1 MFHGTFDEF
10 RLESFNFSSRWIT
23 LTRSRWT
30 IIAVLFAT
38 WLISYFDRSLIA
50 TALPFIGRDF
60 GLSPALK
67 GFVSSAFFIG
77 YAAVQIPGGVLADRV
92 GPRRV
97 AFGAVL
103 GWSIF
108 CALTGAAGSI
118 LTLITVRI
126 LFGLTEGA
134 FSPAS
139 WKVLSMTVD
148 ETNRARANAL
158 MLTSNLFGPALAP
171 IVLAPFIASI
181 GWRPAFWC
189 LAVPGI
195 FAAFICMKYLPATTK
210 RSETNDG
217 AQNETSATAAAPISM
232 RKALMNPVIGKLFL
246 IWGTWDITWWGFISW
261 VPSYLYSG
269 RAFSLEK
276 TGLLASLPFAVGIL
290 GMLGAGYA
298 ADRIAKRRT
307 VIMICL
313 IGNATFLTL
322 LAFAKSPGAA
332 IACLIGVG
340 FFLPAMYGPFWSLPM
355 QLVPSSL
362 MGAGAGLINFAGQ
375 LAGFISPIV
384 IGWTIAVTGTYTAG
398 FLFLAAAAVICFLI
412 TASLREPNKEVPQP
426 ATTVSSASR

>member
-1 MFHGTFDEF
+1 
-10 RLESFNFSSRWIT
+10 

-50 TALPFIGRDF
+50 TALPFIGHDF
-60 GLSPALK
+60 GLSPTLK

-97 AFGAVL
+97 AFAAVL

-118 LTLITVRI
+118 LTLITVRV

-139 WKVLSMTVD
+139 WKILSMTVD

-158 MLTSNLFGPALAP
+158 MLTSNLVGPALAP
-171 IVLAPFIASI
+171 IVLVPFIGAM

-189 LAVPGI
+189 LAIPGI
-195 FAAFICMKYLPATTK
+195 FAAFICWKYLPANGSDAK
-210 RSETNDG
+210 RN
-217 AQNETSATAAAPISM
+217 AQNQTVTSTVEPISM

-269 RAFSLEK
+269 RSFSLEK
-276 TGLLASLPFAVGIL
+276 TGLLTSLPFAVGII

-307 VIMICL
+307 VIMVCL
-313 IGNATFLTL
+313 VGNATFLTL
-322 LAFAKSPGAA
+322 LAFAKSPAAA
-332 IACLIGVG
+332 IACLVGVG

-355 QLVPSSL
+355 QLLPSSL

-375 LAGFISPIV
+375 IAGFVSPIV
-384 IGWTIAVTGTYTAG
+384 IGYTVGVTGTYTAG
-398 FLFLAAAAVICFLI
+398 FLFLAAAAVTCLLI
-412 TASLREPNKEVPQP
+412 TATLREPSREVSQ
-426 ATTVSSASR
+426 AVTVSSAP

>member
-1 MFHGTFDEF
+1 M
-10 RLESFNFSSRWIT
+10 
-23 LTRSRWT
+23 TRSRWT

-50 TALPFIGRDF
+50 TALPFIGHDF
-60 GLSPALK
+60 GLSPTLK

-97 AFGAVL
+97 AFAAVL

-108 CALTGAAGSI
+108 CALTGAAWSI
-118 LTLITVRI
+118 LTLITVRV

-139 WKVLSMTVD
+139 WKILSMTVD

-158 MLTSNLFGPALAP
+158 MLTSNLVGPALAP
-171 IVLAPFIASI
+171 IVLVPFIGAM

-189 LAVPGI
+189 LAIPGI
-195 FAAFICMKYLPATTK
+195 FAAFICWKYLPANGSNAK
-210 RSETNDG
+210 RN
-217 AQNETSATAAAPISM
+217 AQNQTLTATVEPISM

-269 RAFSLEK
+269 RSFSLEK
-276 TGLLASLPFAVGIL
+276 TGLFASLPFAVGII

-307 VIMICL
+307 VIMVCL
-313 IGNATFLTL
+313 VGNATFLTL
-322 LAFAKSPGAA
+322 LAFAKSPAAA
-332 IACLIGVG
+332 IACLVGVG

-355 QLVPSSL
+355 QLLPSSL

-375 LAGFISPIV
+375 IAGFVSPIV
-384 IGWTIAVTGTYTAG
+384 IGYTVAVTGTYTAG
-398 FLFLAAAAVICFLI
+398 FLFLAAAAVTCLLI
-412 TASLREPNKEVPQP
+412 TATLREPSREVSQ
-426 ATTVSSASR
+426 AVTVSSAP

>member
-1 MFHGTFDEF
+1 
-10 RLESFNFSSRWIT
+10 

-50 TALPFIGRDF
+50 TALPFIGHDF
-60 GLSPALK
+60 GLSPTLK

-97 AFGAVL
+97 AFAAVL

-108 CALTGAAGSI
+108 CALTGAAWSI
-118 LTLITVRI
+118 LTLITVRV

-139 WKVLSMTVD
+139 WKILSMTVD

-158 MLTSNLFGPALAP
+158 MLTSNLVGPALAP
-171 IVLAPFIASI
+171 IVLVPFIGAM

-189 LAVPGI
+189 LAIPGI
-195 FAAFICMKYLPATTK
+195 FAAFICWKYLPANGSDAK
-210 RSETNDG
+210 RN
-217 AQNETSATAAAPISM
+217 AQNHTLTATVEPISM

-269 RAFSLEK
+269 RSFSLEK
-276 TGLLASLPFAVGIL
+276 TGLFTSLPFAVGII

-307 VIMICL
+307 VIMVCL
-313 IGNATFLTL
+313 VGNATFLTL
-322 LAFAKSPGAA
+322 LAFAKSPAAA
-332 IACLIGVG
+332 IACLVGVG

-355 QLVPSSL
+355 QLLPSSL

-375 LAGFISPIV
+375 IAGFVSPIV
-384 IGWTIAVTGTYTAG
+384 IGYTVAVTGTYTAG
-398 FLFLAAAAVICFLI
+398 FLFLAAAAVTCLLI
-412 TASLREPNKEVPQP
+412 TATLREPSQEVSQ
-426 ATTVSSASR
+426 AVTVSSAP

>member
-1 MFHGTFDEF
+1 
-10 RLESFNFSSRWIT
+10 

-38 WLISYFDRSLIA
+38 WLISYFDRSLVA
-50 TALPFIGRDF
+50 TALPFIGHDF
-60 GLSPALK
+60 GLSSTLK
-67 GFVSSAFFIG
+67 GVVSSAFFIG

-97 AFGAVL
+97 AFAAVL

-108 CALTGAAGSI
+108 CALTGAAWSI

-139 WKVLSMTVD
+139 WKTLSMTVD

-158 MLTSNLFGPALAP
+158 MLTSNLVGPALAP
-171 IVLAPFIASI
+171 IILVPFIASI

-189 LAVPGI
+189 LAIPGI
-195 FAAFICMKYLPATTK
+195 FAAIACLKYLPGATNGFDDKSKAQHQTLPIA
-210 RSETNDG
+210 SE
-217 AQNETSATAAAPISM
+217 SISM

-246 IWGTWDITWWGFISW
+246 IWGTWDITWWGFVSW

-269 RAFSLEK
+269 RSFSLEK
-276 TGLLASLPFAVGIL
+276 TGLLASLPFAVGII

-307 VIMICL
+307 VIMVGL
-313 IGNATFLTL
+313 FGNATFLTL
-322 LAFAKSPGAA
+322 LAFANSPAAA
-332 IACLIGVG
+332 ITCLVGVG

-355 QLVPSSL
+355 QLLPSSL

-375 LAGFISPIV
+375 IAGFVSPIV
-384 IGWTIAVTGTYTAG
+384 IGYTVGVTGTYTAG
-398 FLFLAAAAVICFLI
+398 FLFLAAAAVTCLLI
-412 TASLREPNKEVPQP
+412 TATLREPSREVSQ
-426 ATTVSSASR
+426 AVTVRSAP

>member
-1 MFHGTFDEF
+1 M
-10 RLESFNFSSRWIT
+10 
-23 LTRSRWT
+23 TRSRWT

-50 TALPFIGRDF
+50 TALPFIGHDF
-60 GLSPALK
+60 GLSPTLK

-97 AFGAVL
+97 AFAAVL

-108 CALTGAAGSI
+108 CALTGAAWSI
-118 LTLITVRI
+118 LTLITVRV

-139 WKVLSMTVD
+139 WKILSMTVD

-158 MLTSNLFGPALAP
+158 MLTSNLVGPALAP
-171 IVLAPFIASI
+171 IVLVPFIGAM

-189 LAVPGI
+189 LAIPGI
-195 FAAFICMKYLPATTK
+195 FAAFICWKYLPANGSDAK
-210 RSETNDG
+210 RN
-217 AQNETSATAAAPISM
+217 AQNQTLTATVEPISM

-269 RAFSLEK
+269 RSFSLEK
-276 TGLLASLPFAVGIL
+276 TGLFASLPFAVGII

-307 VIMICL
+307 VIMVCL
-313 IGNATFLTL
+313 VGNATFLTL
-322 LAFAKSPGAA
+322 LAFAKSPAAA
-332 IACLIGVG
+332 IACLVGVG

-355 QLVPSSL
+355 QLLPSSL

-375 LAGFISPIV
+375 IAGFVSPIV
-384 IGWTIAVTGTYTAG
+384 IGYTVAVTGTYTAG
-398 FLFLAAAAVICFLI
+398 FLFLAAAAVTCLLI
-412 TASLREPNKEVPQP
+412 TATLREPSREVSQ
-426 ATTVSSASR
+426 AVTVSSAP

>member
-1 MFHGTFDEF
+1 MA
-10 RLESFNFSSRWIT
+10 RSRWIV
-23 LTRSRWT
+23 
-30 IIAVLFAT
+30 IVVLFAT

-50 TALPFIGRDF
+50 TALPFIGHDF
-60 GLSPALK
+60 GLSSTLK

-97 AFGAVL
+97 AFAAVL

-118 LTLITVRI
+118 LTLITVRV
-126 LFGLTEGA
+126 LFGLAEGA

-158 MLTSNLFGPALAP
+158 MLTSNLVGPALAP
-171 IVLAPFIASI
+171 IVLVPFIASI

-189 LAVPGI
+189 VAIPGI
-195 FAAFICMKYLPATTK
+195 FAAIACLKYLPAATNGFDDK
-210 RSETNDG
+210 GKAQSE
-217 AQNETSATAAAPISM
+217 ALPIAAEPISM

-246 IWGTWDITWWGFISW
+246 IWGTWDIAWWGFLSW

-269 RAFSLEK
+269 RSFSLEK
-276 TGLLASLPFAVGIL
+276 TGLLASLPFVVGIV
-290 GMLGAGYA
+290 GMLVAGYA

-307 VIMICL
+307 VIMVCL
-313 IGNATFLTL
+313 AGNAAFLTL
-322 LAFAKSPGAA
+322 LAFANTPATA
-332 IACLIGVG
+332 ITCLIGVG

-355 QLVPSSL
+355 QLLPSSL

-375 LAGFISPIV
+375 IAGFVSPIV
-384 IGWTIAVTGTYTAG
+384 IGYTVGVTGTYTAG
-398 FLFLAAAAVICFLI
+398 FLFLAAAAVTCFLI
-412 TASLREPNKEVPQP
+412 TATLREPAREFSQAV
-426 ATTVSSASR
+426 TVSSAP

>member
-1 MFHGTFDEF
+1 VKNK
-10 RLESFNFSSRWIT
+10 LA
-23 LTRSRWT
+23 RSRWT
-30 IIAVLFAT
+30 IIVVLFAT

-50 TALPFIGRDF
+50 TALPFIGHDF
-60 GLSPALK
+60 GLSPTLK

-97 AFGAVL
+97 AFAAVL

-118 LTLITVRI
+118 LTLITVRV

-139 WKVLSMTVD
+139 WKILSMTVD

-158 MLTSNLFGPALAP
+158 MLTSNLVGPALAP
-171 IVLAPFIASI
+171 IVLVPFIGAM

-189 LAVPGI
+189 LAIPGI
-195 FAAFICMKYLPATTK
+195 FAAFICWKYLPANGSDAK
-210 RSETNDG
+210 RN
-217 AQNETSATAAAPISM
+217 AQNQTVTATVEPISM

-269 RAFSLEK
+269 RSFSLEK
-276 TGLLASLPFAVGIL
+276 TGLLASLPFAVGII

-307 VIMICL
+307 VIMVCL
-313 IGNATFLTL
+313 VGNATFLTL
-322 LAFAKSPGAA
+322 LAFANSPAAA
-332 IACLIGVG
+332 IACLVGVG

-355 QLVPSSL
+355 QLLPSSL

-375 LAGFISPIV
+375 IAGFVSPIV
-384 IGWTIAVTGTYTAG
+384 IGYTVEVTGTYTVG
-398 FLFLAAAAVICFLI
+398 FLFLAAAAVTCLLI
-412 TASLREPNKEVPQP
+412 TATLREPSLEVSQ
-426 ATTVSSASR
+426 AVTVSSAS

>member
-1 MFHGTFDEF
+1 
-10 RLESFNFSSRWIT
+10 

-50 TALPFIGRDF
+50 TALPFIGHDF
-60 GLSPALK
+60 GLSPTLK

-97 AFGAVL
+97 AFAAVL

-108 CALTGAAGSI
+108 CALTGAAWSI
-118 LTLITVRI
+118 LTLITVRV

-139 WKVLSMTVD
+139 WKILSMTVD

-158 MLTSNLFGPALAP
+158 MLTSNLVGPALAP
-171 IVLAPFIASI
+171 IVLVPFIGAM

-189 LAVPGI
+189 LAIPGI
-195 FAAFICMKYLPATTK
+195 FAAFICWKYLPANGSNAK
-210 RSETNDG
+210 RN
-217 AQNETSATAAAPISM
+217 AQNQTLTATVEPISM

-269 RAFSLEK
+269 RSFSLEK
-276 TGLLASLPFAVGIL
+276 TGLFASLPFAVGII

-307 VIMICL
+307 VIMVCL
-313 IGNATFLTL
+313 VGNATFLTL
-322 LAFAKSPGAA
+322 LAFAKSPAAA
-332 IACLIGVG
+332 IACLVGVG

-355 QLVPSSL
+355 QLLPSSL

-375 LAGFISPIV
+375 IAGFVSPIV
-384 IGWTIAVTGTYTAG
+384 IGYTVAVTGTYTAG
-398 FLFLAAAAVICFLI
+398 FLFLAAAAVTCLMI
-412 TASLREPNKEVPQP
+412 TATLREPSREVSQ
-426 ATTVSSASR
+426 AVTVSSAP

>member
-1 MFHGTFDEF
+1 M
-10 RLESFNFSSRWIT
+10 
-23 LTRSRWT
+23 TRSRWT

-50 TALPFIGRDF
+50 TALPFIGHDF
-60 GLSPALK
+60 GLSPTLK

-97 AFGAVL
+97 AFAAVL

-108 CALTGAAGSI
+108 CALTGAAWSI
-118 LTLITVRI
+118 LTLITVRV

-139 WKVLSMTVD
+139 WKILSMTVD

-158 MLTSNLFGPALAP
+158 MLTSNLVGPALAP
-171 IVLAPFIASI
+171 IVLVPFIGAM

-189 LAVPGI
+189 LAIPGI
-195 FAAFICMKYLPATTK
+195 FAAFICWKYLPANGSNAK
-210 RSETNDG
+210 RN
-217 AQNETSATAAAPISM
+217 AQNQTLTATVEPISM

-269 RAFSLEK
+269 RSFSLEK
-276 TGLLASLPFAVGIL
+276 TGLFASLPFAVGII

-307 VIMICL
+307 VIMVCL
-313 IGNATFLTL
+313 VGNATFLTL
-322 LAFAKSPGAA
+322 LAFAKSPAAA
-332 IACLIGVG
+332 IACLVGVG
-340 FFLPAMYGPFWSLPM
+340 FFLPAIYGPFWSLPM
-355 QLVPSSL
+355 QLLPSSL

-375 LAGFISPIV
+375 IAGFVSPIV
-384 IGWTIAVTGTYTAG
+384 IGYTVAVTGTYTAG
-398 FLFLAAAAVICFLI
+398 FLFLAAAAVTCLLI
-412 TASLREPNKEVPQP
+412 TATLREPSREVTQ
-426 ATTVSSASR
+426 AVTVSSAP

>member
-1 MFHGTFDEF
+1 M
-10 RLESFNFSSRWIT
+10 
-23 LTRSRWT
+23 TRSRWT

-50 TALPFIGRDF
+50 TALPFIGHDF
-60 GLSPALK
+60 GLSPTLK

-97 AFGAVL
+97 AFAAVL

-108 CALTGAAGSI
+108 CALTGAAWSI
-118 LTLITVRI
+118 LTLITVRV

-139 WKVLSMTVD
+139 WKILSMTVD

-158 MLTSNLFGPALAP
+158 MLTSNLVGPALAP
-171 IVLAPFIASI
+171 IVLVPFIGAM

-189 LAVPGI
+189 LAIPGI
-195 FAAFICMKYLPATTK
+195 FAAFICWKYLPANGSNAK
-210 RSETNDG
+210 RN
-217 AQNETSATAAAPISM
+217 AQNQTLTATVEPISM

-269 RAFSLEK
+269 RSFSLEK
-276 TGLLASLPFAVGIL
+276 TGLFASLPFAVGII

-307 VIMICL
+307 VIMVCL
-313 IGNATFLTL
+313 VGNATFLTL
-322 LAFAKSPGAA
+322 LAFAKSPAAA
-332 IACLIGVG
+332 IACLVGVG

-355 QLVPSSL
+355 QLLPSSL

-375 LAGFISPIV
+375 IAGFVSPIV
-384 IGWTIAVTGTYTAG
+384 IGYTVAVTGTYTAG
-398 FLFLAAAAVICFLI
+398 FLFLAAAAVTCLLI
-412 TASLREPNKEVPQP
+412 TATLREPSREVTQ
-426 ATTVSSASR
+426 AVTVSSAP

>member
-1 MFHGTFDEF
+1 M
-10 RLESFNFSSRWIT
+10 
-23 LTRSRWT
+23 TRSRWT
-30 IIAVLFAT
+30 IIAVLFVT

-60 GLSPALK
+60 GLSPTLK

-77 YAAVQIPGGVLADRV
+77 YAAVQIPGGILADRV

-97 AFGAVL
+97 AFAAVL

-139 WKVLSMTVD
+139 WKILSMAVD

-158 MLTSNLFGPALAP
+158 MLTSNLVGPALAP

-195 FAAFICMKYLPATTK
+195 FAAFICLKFLPAAK
-210 RSETNDG
+210 NGSGANNDG
-217 AQNETSATAAAPISM
+217 QNETPAEPISM

-307 VIMICL
+307 VIMVCL
-313 IGNATFLTL
+313 VGNATFLTL
-322 LAFAKSPGAA
+322 LALAKSPGAA
-332 IACLIGVG
+332 IACLIGAG

-355 QLVPSSL
+355 QLLPSSL

-398 FLFLAAAAVICFLI
+398 FLFLAAAAVICLLI
-412 TASLREPNKEVPQP
+412 TASLREPSQEVPQP
-426 ATTVSSASR
+426 ATVSSAS

>member
-1 MFHGTFDEF
+1 M
-10 RLESFNFSSRWIT
+10 
-23 LTRSRWT
+23 TRSRWT

-50 TALPFIGRDF
+50 TALPFIGHDF
-60 GLSPALK
+60 GLSPTLK

-97 AFGAVL
+97 AFAAVL

-108 CALTGAAGSI
+108 CALTGAAWSI
-118 LTLITVRI
+118 LTLITVRV

-139 WKVLSMTVD
+139 WKILSMTVD

-158 MLTSNLFGPALAP
+158 MLTSNLVGPALAP
-171 IVLAPFIASI
+171 IVLVPFIGAM

-189 LAVPGI
+189 LAIPGI
-195 FAAFICMKYLPATTK
+195 FAAFICWKYLPANGSDAK
-210 RSETNDG
+210 RN
-217 AQNETSATAAAPISM
+217 AQNHTLTATVEPISM

-269 RAFSLEK
+269 RSFSLEK
-276 TGLLASLPFAVGIL
+276 TGLFASLPFAVGII

-307 VIMICL
+307 VIMVCL
-313 IGNATFLTL
+313 VGNATFLTL
-322 LAFAKSPGAA
+322 LAFAKSPAAA
-332 IACLIGVG
+332 IACLVGVG

-355 QLVPSSL
+355 QLLPSSL

-375 LAGFISPIV
+375 IAGFVSPIV
-384 IGWTIAVTGTYTAG
+384 IGYTVAVTGTYTAG
-398 FLFLAAAAVICFLI
+398 FLFLAAAAVTCLLI
-412 TASLREPNKEVPQP
+412 TATLREPSQEVSQ
-426 ATTVSSASR
+426 AVTVSSAP

>member
-1 MFHGTFDEF
+1 M
-10 RLESFNFSSRWIT
+10 
-23 LTRSRWT
+23 TRSRWT
-30 IIAVLFAT
+30 IIGVLFAT
-38 WLISYFDRSLIA
+38 WLVSYFDRSLIA
-50 TALPFIGRDF
+50 TALPFIGHDF
-60 GLSPALK
+60 GLSPTLK

-118 LTLITVRI
+118 LTLIAVRI

-139 WKVLSMTVD
+139 WKILSMTVD

-158 MLTSNLFGPALAP
+158 MLTSNLVGPALAP
-171 IVLAPFIASI
+171 LVLAPFIASV

-189 LAVPGI
+189 LAIPGI
-195 FAAFICMKYLPATTK
+195 FAAFVCWRFLPAAKNGFDAEPETHNEASTT
-210 RSETNDG
+210 
-217 AQNETSATAAAPISM
+217 TAEPISM
-232 RKALMNPVIGKLFL
+232 RKALLNPVIGKLFL

-276 TGLLASLPFAVGIL
+276 TGLLASLPFAVGII
-290 GMLGAGYA
+290 GMLGAGWA

-307 VIMICL
+307 VIMVCL
-313 IGNATFLTL
+313 VGNALFLTL
-322 LAFAKSPGAA
+322 LAFANSPGAA
-332 IACLIGVG
+332 IACLVGVG

-355 QLVPSSL
+355 QLLPSSL

-375 LAGFISPIV
+375 IAGFISPIV
-384 IGWTIAVTGTYTAG
+384 IGYTVAVTGTYTAG
-398 FLFLAAAAVICFLI
+398 FLFLAGAAVVCLLI
-412 TASLREPNKEVPQP
+412 TASLREPTREVMQP
-426 ATTVSSASR
+426 ATISSAA

>member
-1 MFHGTFDEF
+1 
-10 RLESFNFSSRWIT
+10 

-50 TALPFIGRDF
+50 TALPFIGHDF
-60 GLSPALK
+60 GLSPTLK

-97 AFGAVL
+97 AFAAVL

-108 CALTGAAGSI
+108 CALTGAAWSI
-118 LTLITVRI
+118 LTLITVRV

-139 WKVLSMTVD
+139 WKILSMTVD

-158 MLTSNLFGPALAP
+158 MLTSNLVGPALAP
-171 IVLAPFIASI
+171 IVLVPFIGAM

-189 LAVPGI
+189 LAIPGI
-195 FAAFICMKYLPATTK
+195 FAAFICWKYLPANGSNAK
-210 RSETNDG
+210 RN
-217 AQNETSATAAAPISM
+217 AQNQTLTATVEPISM

-269 RAFSLEK
+269 RSFSLEK
-276 TGLLASLPFAVGIL
+276 TGLFASLPFAVGII

-307 VIMICL
+307 VIMVCL
-313 IGNATFLTL
+313 VGNATFLTL
-322 LAFAKSPGAA
+322 LAFAKSPAAA
-332 IACLIGVG
+332 IACLVGVG

-355 QLVPSSL
+355 QLLPSSL

-375 LAGFISPIV
+375 IAGFVSPIV
-384 IGWTIAVTGTYTAG
+384 IGYTVAVTGTYTAG
-398 FLFLAAAAVICFLI
+398 FLFLAAAAVTCLLI
-412 TASLREPNKEVPQP
+412 TATLREPSREVSQ
-426 ATTVSSASR
+426 AVTVSSAP

>member
-1 MFHGTFDEF
+1 M
-10 RLESFNFSSRWIT
+10 
-23 LTRSRWT
+23 TRSRWT

-60 GLSPALK
+60 GLSPTLK

-77 YAAVQIPGGVLADRV
+77 YAAVQIPGGILADRV

-103 GWSIF
+103 GWSVF
-108 CALTGAAGSI
+108 CALTGSAGTI
-118 LTLITVRI
+118 LTLIAVRI

-139 WKVLSMTVD
+139 WKILSMAVD
-148 ETNRARANAL
+148 ETNRARANAF
-158 MLTSNLFGPALAP
+158 MLTSNLVGPALAP
-171 IVLAPFIASI
+171 VVLAPFIASI

-189 LAVPGI
+189 LAVPGV
-195 FAAFICMKYLPATTK
+195 FAAFICLKFLPAGK
-210 RSETNDG
+210 NGSLATNAGTNAAQDG
-217 AQNETSATAAAPISM
+217 ASDEARDLVNDEAQETPAEPISM

-276 TGLLASLPFAVGIL
+276 TGLLASLPFAVGII

-307 VIMICL
+307 VIMVCL
-313 IGNATFLTL
+313 VGNATFLAL
-322 LAFAKSPGAA
+322 LAFAKSPAAA

-355 QLVPSSL
+355 QLLPSSL

-398 FLFLAAAAVICFLI
+398 FLFLAAAAVVCLMI
-412 TASLREPNKEVPQP
+412 TASLREPSHEVPQP
-426 ATTVSSASR
+426 ATVSSAS